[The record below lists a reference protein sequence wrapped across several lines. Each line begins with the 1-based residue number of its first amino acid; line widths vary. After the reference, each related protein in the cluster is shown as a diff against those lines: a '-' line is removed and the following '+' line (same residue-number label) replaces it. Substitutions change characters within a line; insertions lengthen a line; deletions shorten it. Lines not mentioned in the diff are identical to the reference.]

1 MQKHSGVRL
10 ASLFKVFALIVFSA
24 SIISAQDKDS
34 VWKKIKKATGTPAP
48 DDQSKPQ
55 NKPQSNNSNSQQS
68 AAKNPNS
75 GSNPPAGTKIDQKL
89 LAPYQPQSTFFM
101 SPKGV
106 HVATVDNSG
115 SRPAVIYDGTVG
127 PKFDEILR
135 QDQASVNQIVFSP
148 DGTRYAYCA
157 RSGSEFVVI
166 VDGKEVGRS
175 SEANMGR
182 LGPGSCKLGFT
193 ADSKHFFYF
202 TTGIKSMTSGD
213 GYVRFVF
220 DGKSSVPTAPSD
232 GTPFPVAFS
241 PDGNHYAHIC
251 NDPAKQ
257 KPWTLIVDGKPTG
270 YQGGAPQWTADSKHI
285 YSQVTFNSPAT
296 HTNGVD
302 LLLDGKPIVRAQGLR
317 FFVAPA
323 GDLMVAIINAPAPSH
338 AQFLSVGTK
347 RVPGSDLEQGVISD
361 IVFSPDGK
369 HYAAKYQDANNRYYV
384 FSDGKRGQDYQ
395 FIDGVQFTAD
405 SSQLVYHAMANSRQF
420 LIVGGQESKGFSNAV
435 TPIFAPAG
443 GHVGALVANSMD
455 GVFYLLDAKATAVN
469 ARGLDKFTFSPDGT
483 HFAFLEFDSGMGRHL
498 AIDGVLLQGS
508 NLFQNNIAPAGELAF
523 SPDWKHYA
531 HVANSPNP
539 SQPTRGIFADGKFF
553 AESQDGNSSNLTF
566 TPDGQH
572 LFWVHQTGDNLMI
585 YMDGKVVASGRPAAN
600 TNSQGWWEMSPDG
613 TLLCLLQSDEGINRV
628 SITPPAGSGLSAL
641 AGGGN

>member
-1 MQKHSGVRL
+1 MTL
-10 ASLFKVFALIVFSA
+10 ASFLNVLALIVLSA
-24 SIISAQDKDS
+24 SIVSAQDKDS
-34 VWKKIKKATGTPAP
+34 IWKKIQKAAGTPSASEQP
-48 DDQSKPQ
+48 KPNTANPQTSSSDDQQ
-55 NKPQSNNSNSQQS
+55 NNSNHASS
-68 AAKNPNS
+68 ASSA
-75 GSNPPAGTKIDQKL
+75 PAGTKVEQKL

-106 HVATVDNSG
+106 HVATIDASG
-115 SRPAVIYDGTVG
+115 SRPALIYDGVTG
-127 PKFDEILR
+127 PKFDEILHV
-135 QDQASVNQIVFSP
+135 DSSSVNYVVFSP

-175 SEANMGR
+175 PETDMGR
-182 LGPGSCKLGFT
+182 IGPESCKLGFT
-193 ADSKHFFYF
+193 ADSKHYFYF
-202 TTGIKSMTSGD
+202 TTSITSMSNGG

-232 GTPFPVAFS
+232 GNPFPIAFS

-251 NDPAKQ
+251 NDPARQ
-257 KPWTLIVDGKPTG
+257 KPWTLIVDGKPAG

-285 YSQVTFNSPAT
+285 YSQVNFNSPAT
-296 HTNGVD
+296 HSNGVD

-323 GDLMVAIINAPAPSH
+323 GDLMVAVINAPAPSH

-347 RVPGSDLEQGVISD
+347 RVPGSDLELGNISD
-361 IVFSPDGK
+361 VVFSPDGK

-395 FIDGVQFTAD
+395 FIDGVQFTHD
-405 SSQLVYHAMANSRQF
+405 SSQLVYHAMANNRQF
-420 LIVGGQESKGFSNAV
+420 LIVGGQESKGFSNVV
-435 TPIFAPAG
+435 TPVFAPAG
-443 GHVGALVANSMD
+443 GHVGALIANSMD
-455 GVFYLLDAKATAVN
+455 GVFYLLDVKATAVN
-469 ARGLDKFTFSPDGT
+469 ARGLDKFTFSPDGA

-508 NLFQNNIAPAGELAF
+508 NLFQNNIAPPGELAF

-531 HVANSPNP
+531 HVAVPPNP
-539 SQPTRGIFADGKFF
+539 NQQARGIFTDGKFIT
-553 AESQDGNSSNLTF
+553 ESPDGNSSNLTF

-572 LFWVHQTGDNLMI
+572 LFWAHQTGDNLMI
-585 YMDGKVVASGRPAAN
+585 YMDGKLVTSGRPAVN
-600 TNSQGWWEMSPDG
+600 TSSPGWWEMTSDG
-613 TLLCLLQSDEGINRV
+613 TLLCLLQNNDGISRIT
-628 SITPPAGSGLSAL
+628 ITPPGGANSASSGT
-641 AGGGN
+641 GN